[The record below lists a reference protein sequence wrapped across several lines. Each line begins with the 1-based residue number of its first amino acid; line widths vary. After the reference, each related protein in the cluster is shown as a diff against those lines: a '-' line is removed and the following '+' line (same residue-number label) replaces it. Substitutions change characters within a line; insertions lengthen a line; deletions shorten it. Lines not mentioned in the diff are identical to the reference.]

1 MSHHN
6 LPITYRPKA
15 DAVFAGTCDQSMR
28 KGNKY
33 AVGDAL
39 LIFEWTGKP
48 YRSRWGRRLR
58 AVVTETESVWLYH
71 DGFVFPC
78 HGTRPSHWQGTTWWQ
93 EDAANQLAIEDGIVP
108 PTGVALRATLMKLN
122 GKDWQG
128 EYQIVH
134 WRPQAKGG
142 GKCS

>member
-1 MSHHN
+1 VSHHS

-15 DAVFAGTCDQSMR
+15 DAVFAGKCHSAICR
-28 KGNKY
+28 GNKY
-33 AVGDAL
+33 AVGDTL
-39 LIFEWTGKP
+39 LIYEWTGKP
-48 YRSRWGRRLR
+48 RRSKRGRRLR
-58 AVVTETESVWLYH
+58 AVVTETESVGLYH

-93 EDAANQLAIEDGIVP
+93 EDAADQLAIEDGIVP

-122 GKDWQG
+122 GADWEG

-134 WRPQAKGG
+134 WRPEAKGG
-142 GKCS
+142 GA